1 MDVKDMTILTSLDH
15 NEFKNLI
22 SQTVS
27 NAVQLELSKVS
38 HPETTVQKQFFSR
51 QETAEILGISLV
63 TLDSYIKAGFINA
76 FRLGYKVRFKH
87 SDILQA
93 LTQINVR

>member
-1 MDVKDMTILTSLDH
+1 MTILTSLDH
-15 NEFKNLI
+15 NEFKDLI

-38 HPETTVQKQFFSR
+38 HSETPVQKQFFSR

-76 FRLGYKVRFKH
+76 FRLGYKIRFKH
-87 SDILQA
+87 SDILLA
-93 LTQINVR
+93 LTKINVR

>member
-1 MDVKDMTILTSLDH
+1 MTILTSLDQ

-38 HPETTVQKQFFSR
+38 HSETPTQKQFFSR
-51 QETAEILGISLV
+51 QETAKMLGISLV

-76 FRLGYKVRFKH
+76 FRLGYKIRFKH

-93 LTQINVR
+93 LTKINVR

>member
-1 MDVKDMTILTSLDH
+1 MTVLTTF
-15 NEFKNLI
+15 NQIEFENLI
-22 SQTVS
+22 TQTVS

-38 HPETTVQKQFFSR
+38 QTETTGQQQFFSR

-76 FRLGYKVRFKH
+76 FRLGGYKIRFKH

>member
-1 MDVKDMTILTSLDH
+1 MTILTSLDQ

-38 HPETTVQKQFFSR
+38 HSETPTQKQFFSR
-51 QETAEILGISLV
+51 QETAQMLGISIV

-76 FRLGYKVRFKH
+76 FRLGYKIRFKH
-87 SDILQA
+87 SDIMQA
-93 LTQINVR
+93 LTKINVR

>member
-1 MDVKDMTILTSLDH
+1 MTILTSLDP

-38 HPETTVQKQFFSR
+38 QTETLVQKQIFSR

-63 TLDSYIKAGFINA
+63 TLDSYIKAGFIDA
-76 FRLGYKVRFKH
+76 FRLGHRIRFKH

-93 LTQINVR
+93 LTKINVR